1 MLSPVPEGGL
11 IEVDRMKSHRSWPIL
26 LIGFGTL
33 IVLIALSGLGALRR
47 ARQTYR
53 EVSTLNDRYR
63 RTERILAAVGAEIS
77 EVGLVTRDFLLDPST
92 LSAESYRAELAAMRT
107 SMESELLELSKVMG
121 TDEAPRLARLRKE
134 VDAYWDVL
142 DPLFEWTPAQKSAL
156 SWLFLR
162 KQVLPRR
169 EAALAIAQ
177 EIHDLAQANLRK
189 QRDAVDKE
197 EAELPIFIGRMLG
210 ITVFLGLLIAGISV
224 YRMHRL
230 ELHSDEQR
238 QRAEAAEEEL
248 RQLSRQLVRA
258 QEEERRSIS
267 RELHDEIG
275 QMLTALRMELRSLQ
289 ELRSAPEEQFQ
300 EHVEDARRLAEQSL
314 RAVRDMAMGL
324 RPSMLD
330 DLGLGSAV
338 QWQARQFS
346 KHAGVPV
353 NVEIEGALSHL
364 PDRHRTCVY
373 RLVQEALTNCARHAK
388 AKTIRVSI
396 RSLGDTLRV
405 EVRDDGVGFDPAST
419 RGRGLGLLGM
429 QERVKELGGK
439 VTLKSQPGSG
449 TTLSASIPLER
460 EAAIA

>member
-1 MLSPVPEGGL
+1 ME
-11 IEVDRMKSHRSWPIL
+11 EDRMKSQRSWPVL

-33 IVLIALSGLGALRR
+33 IVLIAVSGLGALSR

-53 EVSTLNDRYR
+53 EVSSLNDRYR
-63 RTERILAAVGAEIS
+63 HTESILNAVGSEIS
-77 EVGLVTRDFLLDPST
+77 EVGLLTRDYLLDPSS
-92 LSAESYRAELAAMRT
+92 LSADKYRSELVAVRAR
-107 SMESELLELSKVMG
+107 MESELGELSRFMSA
-121 TDEAPRLARLRKE
+121 DEAPRLKRLRKE
-134 VDAYWDVL
+134 VEAYWDVL

-156 SWLFLR
+156 SWIFLR

-169 EAALAIAQ
+169 EAALSIAG
-177 EIHDLAQANLRK
+177 EIRDLAQANLHRE
-189 QRDAVDKE
+189 REAVDRE
-197 EAELPIFIGRMLG
+197 EADLPIFIGRMLG
-210 ITVFLGLLIAGISV
+210 ITVLLGLLIAGISV
-224 YRMHRL
+224 YRMTRL
-230 ELHSDEQR
+230 EQHSDEHR
-238 QRAEAAEEEL
+238 LRAESAEEEL

-275 QMLTALRMELRSLQ
+275 QMLTALRMELRNLQ
-289 ELRSAPEEQFQ
+289 ELRAAPEEQFQ

-346 KHAGVPV
+346 KHSGVPV
-353 NVEIEGALSHL
+353 NVQIEGALAQL

-373 RLVQEALTNCARHAK
+373 RLVQEALTNCGRHAK
-388 AKTIRVSI
+388 AHTIGVSI
-396 RSLGDTLRV
+396 RLLGDRLLV
-405 EVRDDGVGFDPAST
+405 EVRDDGLGFDQSSI

-429 QERVKELGGK
+429 QERVKELGGT
-439 VTLKSQPGSG
+439 VTLKSQPGKG
-449 TTLSASIPLER
+449 TSLFAAIPLQQ
-460 EAAIA
+460 EAISA